1 VDDPQQTP
9 AERFLDEIAEAGYAW
24 TELGPYGYLSTD
36 PDLLRQDLSSR
47 GLGLS
52 AGIALGALHTPTA
65 IADIQQHFDEVCTLS
80 AALDARYLVLIPGN
94 YRETNTGA
102 MLEAAELDDDAW
114 QRLIESSNELGR
126 QSLERF
132 GMTLVFHHHADTHV
146 EFPEQ
151 VERFLADSDPAVVS
165 LCFDL
170 GHFEYRGGDSV
181 EFMRKHHARIPY
193 LHLKSVDP
201 AMRDRVL
208 AANTPFGE
216 AVAEGVFVEP
226 SEGSVDFPAFVEL
239 LKEIGYEGW
248 GIVEQDMYPCDF
260 AKPLPIAKRSRE
272 YLVELGMG

>member
-1 VDDPQQTP
+1 V
-9 AERFLDEIAEAGYAW
+9 
-24 TELGPYGYLSTD
+24 
-36 PDLLRQDLSSR
+36 LRKDLSSR

-52 AGIALGALHTPTA
+52 AGIALATLHTTTA
-65 IADIQQHFDEVCTLS
+65 MVDVQQHLDEVCTLS
-80 AALDARYLVLIPGN
+80 TALDARYLVLIPGN
-94 YRETNTGA
+94 YRDTNTGE
-102 MLEAAELDDDAW
+102 MLGPAVLDGDDW
-114 QRLIESSNELGR
+114 KRLIETSNQIGR
-126 QSLERF
+126 QSLERY

-151 VERFLADSDPAVVS
+151 VERFLAESDPAVVS

-181 EFMRKHHARIPY
+181 DFMRKHHGRIPY

-201 AMRDRVL
+201 IKRDRVL
-208 AANTPFGE
+208 RVNPPFGE
-216 AVAEGVFVEP
+216 AVADGMFVEP

-239 LKEIGYEGW
+239 LKEIDYEGW

-260 AKPLPIAKRSRE
+260 DKPLPIAKRSRE